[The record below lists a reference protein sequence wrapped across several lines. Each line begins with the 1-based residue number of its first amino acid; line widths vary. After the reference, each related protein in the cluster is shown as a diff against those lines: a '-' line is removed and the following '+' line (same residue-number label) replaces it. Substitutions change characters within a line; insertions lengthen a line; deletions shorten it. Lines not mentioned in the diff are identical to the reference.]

1 MPFGLCIALA
11 TFQRLMEK
19 SMGDMNHRDCLGYL
33 DDSVV
38 FSSTFEEYIERFE
51 AVFRRLQIN
60 NPKLK
65 ASKCEFFTL
74 DMLSLN
80 KEFAWIL
87 LK

>member
-19 SMGDMNHRDCLGYL
+19 SMGDIHHRDCLSYL

-38 FSSTFEEYIERFE
+38 FSSTFEEYIERFM

-65 ASKCEFFTL
+65 AS
-74 DMLSLN
+74 
-80 KEFAWIL
+80 
-87 LK
+87 